1 LIEINDL
8 CILVKNQWQTPKSET
23 WKRKGEIINNASRKI
38 KSMQSKATHC
48 DAKSF
53 VIAPKGSRYKVIHK

>member
-1 LIEINDL
+1 LGRNEYPGPLSLIEINDL

-38 KSMQSKATHC
+38 PYA
-48 DAKSF
+48 AKQGDSL
-53 VIAPKGSRYKVIHK
+53 